1 MVTLKVLIKEF
12 KEEISFKVR
21 DKIHR
26 RQIVSVLCDNM
37 QLLFLEFRG
46 PEIDKLRNLQ
56 REVGDDIIV
65 EIEFRGKESNNK
77 YFNNIVVKNFSI

>member
-12 KEEISFKVR
+12 KEEVSFKIR
-21 DKIHR
+21 DKVHR
-26 RQIVSVLCDNM
+26 RQIVSALCDNM